1 MINSTV
7 SLGKE
12 LIPFFP
18 WQLWKL
24 ASLNSRSIHL
34 VTLKFPLQNI
44 LKLLSLNPI
53 LFMVKKAKNSIQFF
67 FFIKN
72 YSLHIFV
79 YMTMSQSTKFTKT
92 NLFYVTLQHAI
103 KKSFRQSMQNPPKAQ
118 DRFSPMVH
126 TIRKAIKNG
135 TKIDAKSTI

>member
-92 NLFYVTLQHAI
+92 NLFYITLQHTI
-103 KKSFRQSMQNPPKAQ
+103 KKNIQ
-118 DRFSPMVH
+118 
-126 TIRKAIKNG
+126 
-135 TKIDAKSTI
+135 KIYAKSSQSLRQIFFNGAHYSQGNKKWHKN